1 MEKVKTP
8 PYPDPAQL
16 QRLNQIIDKFADKMI
31 FTMIREGI
39 TKKEL
44 ISYCTRLCARK
55 YLEDILSNP
64 CPMRLINEIEDLANY
79 KRMCIHR
86 QRELDHEKY
95 GQSDLDMIP
104 DRGWTE
110 GLI

>member
-1 MEKVKTP
+1 
-8 PYPDPAQL
+8 
-16 QRLNQIIDKFADKMI
+16 
-31 FTMIREGI
+31 
-39 TKKEL
+39 
-44 ISYCTRLCARK
+44 
-55 YLEDILSNP
+55 
-64 CPMRLINEIEDLANY
+64 MRLINEIEDLANY